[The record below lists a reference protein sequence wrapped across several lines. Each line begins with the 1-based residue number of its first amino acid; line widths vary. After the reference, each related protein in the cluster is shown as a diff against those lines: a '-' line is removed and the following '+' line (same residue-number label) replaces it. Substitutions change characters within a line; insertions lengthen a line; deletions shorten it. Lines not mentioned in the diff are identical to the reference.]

1 MDTSSN
7 IVTLRDE
14 STKQFIKGGVGN
26 PEGKIGPA
34 REKALVE
41 KLTVEQMYRAHAVE
55 VFEELLKLIKAPNSK
70 VAPTAKIAA
79 IKEFNA
85 RALGNPSTTTIIKS
99 SQSENEKID
108 LSHLDTSVLRSIA
121 EQANRDPRGTRTN

>member
-1 MDTSSN
+1 MTDKPSN

-14 STKQFIKGGVGN
+14 ATKQFIKGGVGN

-34 REKALVE
+34 REKALAE

-85 RALGNPSTTTIIKS
+85 RALGNPSSTTIIRS
-99 SQSENEKID
+99 SENENERID
-108 LSHLDTSVLRSIA
+108 LSNLDDSILRSVA
-121 EQANRDPRGTRTN
+121 EAAANRGRAN

>member
-1 MDTSSN
+1 MTDKPSN

-14 STKQFIKGGVGN
+14 ATKQFIKGGVGN

-34 REKALVE
+34 REKALAE

-55 VFEELLKLIKAPNSK
+55 VFEELLKLIKSPNSK

-85 RALGNPSTTTIIKS
+85 RALGNPSSTTIIKS
-99 SQSENEKID
+99 SENENERID
-108 LSHLDTSVLRSIA
+108 LSNLDDSILRSVA
-121 EQANRDPRGTRTN
+121 EAAASRGRAN

>member
-14 STKQFIKGGVGN
+14 TTKQFIKGGVGN
-26 PEGKIGPA
+26 PQGKIGPA

-55 VFEELLKLIKAPNSK
+55 VFEHLLKLIKSK
-70 VAPTAKIAA
+70 DVAPTARIAA

-85 RALGNPSTTTIIKS
+85 RALGNPSTTTIIKT
-99 SQSENEKID
+99 SQNEDERID

>member
-1 MDTSSN
+1 MTDKPSN

-14 STKQFIKGGVGN
+14 ATKQFIKGGVGN

-34 REKALVE
+34 REKALAE

-85 RALGNPSTTTIIKS
+85 RALGNPSSTTIIKS
-99 SQSENEKID
+99 SENENERID
-108 LSHLDTSVLRSIA
+108 LSNLDDSILRSVA
-121 EQANRDPRGTRTN
+121 EAAANRGRAN

>member
-1 MDTSSN
+1 MTDKPSN

-14 STKQFIKGGVGN
+14 ATKQFIKGGVGN

-34 REKALVE
+34 REKALAE

-55 VFEELLKLIKAPNSK
+55 VFEELLKLIKSPNSK

-85 RALGNPSTTTIIKS
+85 RALGNPSSTTIIKS
-99 SQSENEKID
+99 SEHENDRID
-108 LSHLDTSVLRSIA
+108 LSNLDDSTLRSVA
-121 EQANRDPRGTRTN
+121 EAAANRGRAN

>member
-14 STKQFIKGGVGN
+14 KTKQFIAGGVGN

-55 VFEELLKLIKAPNSK
+55 VFEHLLKLIKSK
-70 VAPTAKIAA
+70 DVAPTARIAA

-85 RALGNPSTTTIIKS
+85 RALGNPSTTTIIKT
-99 SQSENEKID
+99 SQNEEERID